1 MGGGDTMNKI
11 DQAFKAIPRINFL
24 RFDNRA
30 QYEVDTPLSIGH
42 GQTNSQP
49 STVRQMLLWLDP
61 QVGDKVLDVGA
72 GSGWTT
78 ALLAHLVGPTGTIYA
93 VEKILELVK
102 FGEENCKQMGIPDVR
117 FFEAVDA
124 YGLPDFAPYD
134 RILVS
139 AAATKL
145 PTALLEQLK
154 IGGRIVIPIKNS
166 ILVIDKIN
174 EDSYETRE
182 YPGFVFVPL
191 V

>member
-1 MGGGDTMNKI
+1 MSKVDE
-11 DQAFKAIPRINFL
+11 AFKAVPRINFL
-24 RFDNRA
+24 RPKNRD
-30 QYEVDTPLSIGH
+30 QHELDVPIPIGY

-61 QVGDKVLDVGA
+61 QAGDKVLDVGS

-78 ALLAHLVGPTGTIYA
+78 GLLAYLVGPTGTIYA

-102 FGEENCKQMGIPDVR
+102 FGEENCKQMSIPYVR
-117 FFEAVDA
+117 FFETGDA

-139 AAATKL
+139 AAAIKL